1 MAGENLS
8 SFNSKDRDSKYPQSE
23 ALDYF
28 GAANNQLDAAFELGE
43 ADPEVVNRVIEE
55 ARRQSKGTNCLDR

>member
-8 SFNSKDRDSKYPQSE
+8 SYNAKDRAAKFPDSQ

-55 ARRQSKGTNCLDR
+55 ARRQSKGTNYLDR